1 VISTRELLGQRA
13 DRPPDCNGS
22 GSAVWADDQGPQYQD
37 VTCPTCER
45 QFTVRIART
54 RNGKKLPQPT
64 KTVPRHRAAQE
75 T

>member
-1 VISTRELLGQRA
+1 VISTRELLGQR
-13 DRPPDCNGS
+13 PEPVPDCKGT
-22 GSAVWADDQGPQYQD
+22 GSAVWADQDGPQYQD
-37 VTCPTCER
+37 VTCECGR

-64 KTVPRHRAAQE
+64 KTVPRHRTAPE